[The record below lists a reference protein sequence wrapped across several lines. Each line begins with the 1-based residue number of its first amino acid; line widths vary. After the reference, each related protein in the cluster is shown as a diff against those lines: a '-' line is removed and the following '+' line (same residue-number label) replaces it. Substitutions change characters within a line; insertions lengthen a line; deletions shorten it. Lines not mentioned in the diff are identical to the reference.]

1 MLTFART
8 GEILKS
14 VLSSYPPLELKPTDA
29 VGAATSILAE
39 GACTLIDYLKPA
51 EPSALK
57 PAPLL

>member
-14 VLSSYPPLELKPTDA
+14 VLSSYLPLVLKPNDA

-39 GACTLIDYLKPA
+39 GA
-51 EPSALK
+51 
-57 PAPLL
+57 